1 MAAPA
6 VASVGVSVWAKTSA
20 FTRGIRRSRKQLK
33 IFNKNIQEASRT
45 IIRFGSVVTGV
56 AVGALTQLVRTSVQV
71 IDTAV
76 KTADKLGLTTEAL
89 TGLRFA
95 AERSGVEIRTFD
107 MGLQRMT
114 RRIAEAAVGTGEAKA
129 AIKELGLD
137 AKRLDTLDTAEKFL
151 EIADALDKVTNQ
163 AQRVRLGF
171 KLFDSEGVAL
181 INTARGGRVA
191 IEALMKRAKLLGVT
205 FGTDAGQGVEK
216 VNDAMTDLLNSIRG
230 VGNALAI
237 GFAKDIESAIKKLT
251 SFVVWVRTTKSSIKA
266 FVVEMGTLG
275 LKTLALITG
284 LAGVV
289 IVGGQVVKLINFLG
303 KAFQALTKAVVIFHS
318 FAGPK
323 GWIQLAAGVVIAV
336 GAVTAAN
343 AAFSGVSSE
352 MAAINAELDATAEGI
367 EAGAKATAGATAN
380 AKALAELQNRRKA
393 RAGAT
398 RARSEEFGRQA
409 EQIRLDLRTPSE
421 VFGNEVDKLNMLYRR
436 GVLDIATYDK
446 ALAQA
451 NREFED
457 VSGVTALADAAKDAA
472 DDMKKS
478 GEALTAAMR
487 TPREV
492 YEDTVKEYM
501 ALLLEQAISL
511 DTYKRALIDANK
523 TMQDA
528 TKPQGNLART
538 FEEVSRAQLAVMRA
552 GGGAAKM
559 RKQKTEDEAT
569 KQTAENTE
577 ETNTLLRGGIVA
589 TFG

>member
-33 IFNKNIQEASRT
+33 ILNKAFQEISPT
-45 IIRFGSVVTGV
+45 ILKFGTVVSGLVTGALAKLVHASIV
-56 AVGALTQLVRTSVQV
+56 AGDL
-71 IDTAV
+71 AV
-76 KTADKLGLTTEAL
+76 KTAGKLGLTTEAL
-89 TGLRFA
+89 TGLQFA
-95 AERSGVEIRTFD
+95 AERTGLAIRTFD

-114 RRIAEAAVGTGEAKA
+114 RRIAEAAVGTGEAQG

-137 AKRLDTLDTAEKFL
+137 AQQLNLVDTEEKFL
-151 EIADALDKVTNQ
+151 AVAEALSKVTNQ
-163 AQRVRLGF
+163 AQVLRMGF
-171 KLFDSEGVAL
+171 KLFDSEGVAVV
-181 INTARGGRVA
+181 NTAKGGRVA
-191 IEALMKRAKLLGVT
+191 LLAFMKMAKMLGVAL
-205 FGTDAGQGVEK
+205 TDDAAKALEK
-216 VNDAMTDLLNSIRG
+216 THNTITDFKSAVRG
-230 VGNALAI
+230 VGNELASR
-237 GFAKDIESAIKKLT
+237 FAKDITSVVKKLT
-251 SFVVWVRTTKSSIKA
+251 AFAVWVRTSKSSVKA

-275 LKTLALITG
+275 LKTLALV
-284 LAGVV
+284 AAFSGVI
-289 IVGGQVVKLINFLG
+289 IVGGQVVKLLGLLG

-323 GWIQLAAGVVIAV
+323 GWIQLAVGITVAV
-336 GAVTAAN
+336 GAVTAASM
-343 AAFSGVSSE
+343 AFGSVSSE
-352 MAAINAELDATAEGI
+352 MDAISDELDGVAAGI
-367 EAGAKATAGATAN
+367 EAGAQATAVATAN
-380 AKALAELQNRRKA
+380 VKAMEALRKRRSD
-393 RAGAT
+393 RAAVGRGRREA
-398 RARSEEFGRQA
+398 FGRQA

-436 GVLDIATYDK
+436 GMLDIATYDK

-457 VSGVTALADAAKDAA
+457 ASGITALADAAKDAA
-472 DDMKKS
+472 DEMKKS
-478 GEALTAAMR
+478 GEDLKAAMR

-528 TKPQGNLART
+528 SGGNLART